1 MAFLQLIIKSVG
13 HPITNYI
20 IILEINVI
28 ICMEIIQE
36 EVGNPEKY
44 FYNTLEEFKVLIR
57 LGTLFYE
64 PNLYSL

>member
-13 HPITNYI
+13 HPIIDYI